1 MIAWI
6 KDKECL
12 SIIAMLAMTGFF
24 WMLTPDNPEDGASI
38 FPHVVMGMMVA
49 LAGIK
54 IVTMLL
60 YPQGKET
67 KTAGEPQ
74 PRGRFFFVLASMI
87 AYVAAVEYIGFYV
100 SSFVFF
106 FGVTLA
112 IQLEERSPRSI
123 AIRLAVVL
131 GFLLFLW
138 ILFTKVLMAQ
148 LPKGMLF

>member
-1 MIAWI
+1 MSVWTREWMAVA
-6 KDKECL
+6 
-12 SIIAMLAMTGFF
+12 AMLAMAGFF
-24 WMLTPDNPEDGASI
+24 YLLTPANPEAGASI
-38 FPHVVMGMMVA
+38 FPNVVMALMAA

-60 YPQGKET
+60 YPQSREA
-67 KTAGEPQ
+67 KTGERQ
-74 PRGRFFFVLASMI
+74 SLWRFFFVLASLI
-87 AYVAAVEYIGFYV
+87 AYVTAVEYIGFYV
-100 SSFVFF
+100 SSFTFF

-112 IQLEERSPRSI
+112 IQVEDRSPRAI
-123 AIRLAVVL
+123 AVRLAVVA